1 MGCFGRVRGAQVK
14 TPVGGDTQSRS
25 ILLVTLEE
33 VDYLLVGLGDG
44 HLVSFPIQVYAH
56 MHTRRRRLLGLGRS
70 FAEFSG
76 LLFPMTDAYGWRR
89 ALAGGLQEG
98 VIGDTPHHPHPLHLR

>member
-1 MGCFGRVRGAQVK
+1 MQVK

-44 HLVSFPIQVYAH
+44 HLVSFPIQVHAH
-56 MHTRRRRLLGLGRS
+56 THAHTPQTTAGLWS
-70 FAEFSG
+70 Q
-76 LLFPMTDAYGWRR
+76 LC
-89 ALAGGLQEG
+89 
-98 VIGDTPHHPHPLHLR
+98 